1 MWADDLL
8 IAIQMKERERDLPEA
23 NWFEDK
29 VLKKATKQVRD
40 TLKFL
45 GEYGS
50 ILIENQ
56 RGHRFHLEPAK
67 LKRKFLVVV
76 YDEPAS
82 IVYRAR
88 PNHYVSKTAGLI
100 HVVRS
105 TDLLDVCRT
114 LITLSEIA
122 SYLDF
127 RANIV
132 RLNSLLSERAILGQF
147 LRGAVNELPDER
159 NVEEFSRFRRNRS
172 RFDIRWFFEELPS
185 VIHTNHNGDDK
196 SYYGILREFVLLDR
210 FELEQ
215 VRIRIGIVNDS
226 LQHSANHPPVVMATQ
241 RGTVT
246 MTGSAD
252 LKSQCALRIGLG
264 VASEAD
270 ARLIIPDDVRIAAD
284 LARLRYPGTGI
295 VQMGKQGRVLPVKFY
310 RIEYDEIGQIAER
323 YGHIR
328 PAPDRLLADAL
339 GEDYASR
346 WRRAASIPGVARR
359 AMGPAGAPADQGHP
373 DRRRATGMLR
383 SAGVKGMTV
392 RAIAEQLAAAGRP
405 VAHQTV
411 QRWLTEEAAAGRV
424 ENASYGRWKWRGD
437 RPA

>member
-1 MWADDLL
+1 MSLEQRIAAIARTIFLPEFSFASNKFQVEKVGQLELADHVVWADDLL

-45 GEYGS
+45 GEYRS

-56 RGHRFHLEPAK
+56 RRHRFHLEPAK
-67 LKRKFLVVV
+67 LKRKFMVVV

-100 HVVRS
+100 HVLRS

-132 RLNSLLSERAILGQF
+132 RQNSLLSERAILGQF

-241 RGTVT
+241 RGTCFVWI
-246 MTGSAD
+246 A
-252 LKSQCALRIGLG
+252 
-264 VASEAD
+264 V
-270 ARLIIPDDVRIAAD
+270 PDDNYAQRFNLLLNMIVLAKYQTRMDRCVGMSYAKRSDGLIELDMGYAD
-284 LARLRYPGTGI
+284 EPWAHDPLAEQCLAEANPFMPFGILDKPG
-295 VQMGKQGRVLPVKFY
+295 Y
-310 RIEYDEIGQIAER
+310 RID
-323 YGHIR
+323 
-328 PAPDRLLADAL
+328 
-339 GEDYASR
+339 
-346 WRRAASIPGVARR
+346 
-359 AMGPAGAPADQGHP
+359 
-373 DRRRATGMLR
+373 
-383 SAGVKGMTV
+383 
-392 RAIAEQLAAAGRP
+392 
-405 VAHQTV
+405 
-411 QRWLTEEAAAGRV
+411 
-424 ENASYGRWKWRGD
+424 
-437 RPA
+437 